1 MTIDTNQAMARA
13 TALVEAVKLHSL
25 PNVKPLVDADSGQP
39 DVFGSVL
46 AVAHDFYAFILG
58 NYIREDEL
66 IPGRAPAAPTAPVAP
81 VAKPVAAA
89 KPAKAKP
96 APAPKPVEEP
106 EADEAPATDTTKEQV
121 GEIIS
126 KLLSAKLREEAIGL
140 LKDFKATSVSGV
152 KPADY
157 EKFVAA
163 GKVLLG
169 QAALAAQGEVEADI
183 ED

>member
-1 MTIDTNQAMARA
+1 MPLTQIDANYAMARA
-13 TALVEAVKLHSL
+13 TALVEAVKVLSGRENQNSIREVMLAAQDFFEFLTQDSVAL
-25 PNVKPLVDADSGQP
+25 PSDSAILARPAG
-39 DVFGSVL
+39 
-46 AVAHDFYAFILG
+46 AVA
-58 NYIREDEL
+58 
-66 IPGRAPAAPTAPVAP
+66 APAPAP

-96 APAPKPVEEP
+96 APAPKPELVEES
-106 EADEAPATDTTKEQV
+106 EADEAPATDTSKEQV

>member
-13 TALVEAVKLHSL
+13 TALVEAVKLHVAHIEAVVSSDKDGWTL
-25 PNVKPLVDADSGQP
+25 FD
-39 DVFGSVL
+39 SVL
-46 AVAHDFYAFILG
+46 AVAERFHSFITT
-58 NYIREDEL
+58 
-66 IPGRAPAAPTAPVAP
+66 PAPTAAPAPVAAPAPAP

-106 EADEAPATDTTKEQV
+106 EADEAPATDTSKEQV

-169 QAALAAQGEVEADI
+169 LAALAAQGEVEADI

>member
-13 TALVEAVKLHSL
+13 TALVEAVKVHGTEG
-25 PNVKPLVDADSGQP
+25 NT
-39 DVFGSVL
+39 DVVL
-46 AVAHDFYAFILG
+46 ATARAFYAFIVSPPTVTG
-58 NYIREDEL
+58 GTGTV
-66 IPGRAPAAPTAPVAP
+66 PAPAPAAP

-96 APAPKPVEEP
+96 APAPKPEPVEEP

>member
-13 TALVEAVKLHSL
+13 TALVEAVKVHSTDTGV
-25 PNVKPLVDADSGQP
+25 NAD
-39 DVFGSVL
+39 VVL
-46 AVAHDFYAFILG
+46 ATARAFYVFITSPAP
-58 NYIREDEL
+58 EA
-66 IPGRAPAAPTAPVAP
+66 APAPLAP

-96 APAPKPVEEP
+96 APAPKPEP

>member
-13 TALVEAVKLHSL
+13 TALVEAVKVHSTDTGV
-25 PNVKPLVDADSGQP
+25 NAD
-39 DVFGSVL
+39 VVL
-46 AVAHDFYAFILG
+46 ATARAFYVFITSPAP
-58 NYIREDEL
+58 EA
-66 IPGRAPAAPTAPVAP
+66 APAPLAP

>member
-13 TALVEAVKLHSL
+13 TALVEAVKLHVAHIEAVVSSDKDGWTL
-25 PNVKPLVDADSGQP
+25 FD
-39 DVFGSVL
+39 SVL
-46 AVAHDFYAFILG
+46 AVAERFHSFITT
-58 NYIREDEL
+58 
-66 IPGRAPAAPTAPVAP
+66 PAPTAAPAPVAAPAPAP

-183 ED
+183 

>member
-13 TALVEAVKLHSL
+13 TALVEAVKLHVAHIEAVVSSDKDGWTL
-25 PNVKPLVDADSGQP
+25 FD
-39 DVFGSVL
+39 SVL
-46 AVAHDFYAFILG
+46 AVAERFHSFITT
-58 NYIREDEL
+58 
-66 IPGRAPAAPTAPVAP
+66 PAPTAAPAPVAAPAPAP

-96 APAPKPVEEP
+96 APAPKPEP

>member
-13 TALVEAVKLHSL
+13 TALVEAVKVHGTEG
-25 PNVKPLVDADSGQP
+25 NT
-39 DVFGSVL
+39 DVVL
-46 AVAHDFYAFILG
+46 ATARAFYAFIVSPPTVTG
-58 NYIREDEL
+58 GTGTV
-66 IPGRAPAAPTAPVAP
+66 PAPAPAAP

-96 APAPKPVEEP
+96 APAPKPEP
-106 EADEAPATDTTKEQV
+106 EADEAPATDTSKEQV

-163 GKVLLG
+163 GKILLG

-183 ED
+183 ES

>member
-13 TALVEAVKLHSL
+13 TALVEAVKLHVAHIEAVVSSDKDGWTL
-25 PNVKPLVDADSGQP
+25 FD
-39 DVFGSVL
+39 SVL
-46 AVAHDFYAFILG
+46 AVAERFHSFITT
-58 NYIREDEL
+58 
-66 IPGRAPAAPTAPVAP
+66 PAPTAAPAPVAAPAPAP

-106 EADEAPATDTTKEQV
+106 EADEAPATDTSKEQV

-163 GKVLLG
+163 GKALLG

>member
-13 TALVEAVKLHSL
+13 TALVEAVKLHVAHIEAVVSSDKDGWTL
-25 PNVKPLVDADSGQP
+25 FD
-39 DVFGSVL
+39 SVL
-46 AVAHDFYAFILG
+46 AVAERFHSFITT
-58 NYIREDEL
+58 
-66 IPGRAPAAPTAPVAP
+66 PAPTAAPAPVAAPAPAP

-106 EADEAPATDTTKEQV
+106 EADEAPATDTSKEQV

>member
-1 MTIDTNQAMARA
+1 MPLTQIDANYAMARA
-13 TALVEAVKLHSL
+13 TALVEAVKVLSGRENQNSIREVMLAAQDFFEFLTQDSVAL
-25 PNVKPLVDADSGQP
+25 PSDSAILARPAG
-39 DVFGSVL
+39 
-46 AVAHDFYAFILG
+46 AVA
-58 NYIREDEL
+58 
-66 IPGRAPAAPTAPVAP
+66 APAPAP

-106 EADEAPATDTTKEQV
+106 EVDEAPATDTTKEQV

>member
-13 TALVEAVKLHSL
+13 TALVEAVKLHVAHIEAVVSSDKDGWTL
-25 PNVKPLVDADSGQP
+25 FD
-39 DVFGSVL
+39 SVL
-46 AVAHDFYAFILG
+46 AVAERFHSFITT
-58 NYIREDEL
+58 
-66 IPGRAPAAPTAPVAP
+66 PAPTAEPAPVAAPAPAP

-106 EADEAPATDTTKEQV
+106 EADEAPATDTSKEQV

>member
-13 TALVEAVKLHSL
+13 TALVEAVKLHVAHIEAVVSSDKDGWTL
-25 PNVKPLVDADSGQP
+25 FD
-39 DVFGSVL
+39 SVL
-46 AVAHDFYAFILG
+46 AVAERFHSFITT
-58 NYIREDEL
+58 
-66 IPGRAPAAPTAPVAP
+66 PAPTAAPAP
-81 VAKPVAAA
+81 VAAPAPAPV
-89 KPAKAKP
+89 AKP
-96 APAPKPVEEP
+96 APAPKPELVEES
-106 EADEAPATDTTKEQV
+106 EADEAPATDTSKEQV

-163 GKVLLG
+163 GKILLG

>member
-13 TALVEAVKLHSL
+13 TALVEAVKIHGTDSHAN
-25 PNVKPLVDADSGQP
+25 PNAVLNTAEMFYSFITTPATIAPLVASP
-39 DVFGSVL
+39 V
-46 AVAHDFYAFILG
+46 
-58 NYIREDEL
+58 
-66 IPGRAPAAPTAPVAP
+66 PAPAAP

-96 APAPKPVEEP
+96 APAPKPEP

-163 GKVLLG
+163 GKILLG

-183 ED
+183 ES

>member
-13 TALVEAVKLHSL
+13 TALVEAVKVHGTEG
-25 PNVKPLVDADSGQP
+25 NTDA
-39 DVFGSVL
+39 VL
-46 AVAHDFYAFILG
+46 ATARAFYAFIVSPPTVTG
-58 NYIREDEL
+58 GTGTV
-66 IPGRAPAAPTAPVAP
+66 PAPAPLTP

>member
-13 TALVEAVKLHSL
+13 TALVEAVKLHVAHIEAVVSSDKDGWTL
-25 PNVKPLVDADSGQP
+25 FD
-39 DVFGSVL
+39 SVL
-46 AVAHDFYAFILG
+46 AVAERFHSFITT
-58 NYIREDEL
+58 
-66 IPGRAPAAPTAPVAP
+66 PAPTAAPAPVAAPAPAP

-106 EADEAPATDTTKEQV
+106 EADEAPATDTSKEQV

-183 ED
+183 EE

>member
-13 TALVEAVKLHSL
+13 TALVEAVKLHVAHIEAVVSSDKDGWTL
-25 PNVKPLVDADSGQP
+25 FD
-39 DVFGSVL
+39 SVL
-46 AVAHDFYAFILG
+46 AVAERFHSFITT
-58 NYIREDEL
+58 
-66 IPGRAPAAPTAPVAP
+66 PAPTAAPAPVAAPAPAP

-106 EADEAPATDTTKEQV
+106 EADEAPATDTSKEQV

-126 KLLSAKLREEAIGL
+126 KLLSAKLREETIGL

>member
-13 TALVEAVKLHSL
+13 TALVEAVKLHVAHIEAVVSSDKDGWTL
-25 PNVKPLVDADSGQP
+25 FD
-39 DVFGSVL
+39 SVL
-46 AVAHDFYAFILG
+46 AVAERFHSFITS
-58 NYIREDEL
+58 
-66 IPGRAPAAPTAPVAP
+66 PAPTATPAAPAPKPELAP

-106 EADEAPATDTTKEQV
+106 EADEAPATDTSKEQV

>member
-13 TALVEAVKLHSL
+13 TALVEAVKVHDTGT
-25 PNVKPLVDADSGQP
+25 NAD
-39 DVFGSVL
+39 VVL
-46 AVAHDFYAFILG
+46 ATARAFYAFIVSPPMVTG
-58 NYIREDEL
+58 GTGTV
-66 IPGRAPAAPTAPVAP
+66 PAPTAP
-81 VAKPVAAA
+81 VAKPVAVA

-96 APAPKPVEEP
+96 APAPKPEPEP